1 MSVTGG
7 PFFARPSKEDDCE
20 GSQRPSRI
28 MMSEGFN
35 ERGEYKQD
43 VKMLHRSWHSHWDR
57 LVGNMQLHGIE

>member
-43 VKMLHRSWHSHWDR
+43 VKMLHRS
-57 LVGNMQLHGIE
+57 